1 MSFQNWHKEF
11 DKFWPEYSK
20 VSKIFTLIVSFW
32 AKYILFELKNYRGVI
47 FHETEEGYK
56 IWRGIDSSFQNW
68 HKEFDKFWA
77 KHLKVSESFTLIGF
91 FWTKYILFE
100 LKRYRGGTAIF
111 HDIEEW
117 YKIWIKTDL
126 LLMKSHEEFN
136 KFSPEFSKVSELE
149 LLWDLFV
156 QSRKY
161 MSLKFTEKLF
171 VMTMKNYTKIEE

>member
-1 MSFQNWHKEF
+1 MKLKR
-11 DKFWPEYSK
+11 DTKFGEESTHLFKIDIRNLTNFELSTWKSQK
-20 VSKIFTLIVSFW
+20 VS
-32 AKYILFELKNYRGVI
+32 
-47 FHETEEGYK
+47 
-56 IWRGIDSSFQNW
+56 
-68 HKEFDKFWA
+68 
-77 KHLKVSESFTLIGF
+77 TLIGF

-117 YKIWIKTDL
+117 YKNWIKTDL